1 MIRVISAAA
10 SYFAIVFAAGFAFG
24 IVRVSVLVPS
34 LGERCSELIESP
46 LMLIVTVFA
55 ARYIVKRSA
64 LKGKVGVA
72 LLVGLLSAVFLLLI
86 EFTVVLWLRG
96 LSINEFLSQRDPVS
110 GTIYYVMVAVFAV
123 LPAVFARSS
132 RG

>member
-24 IVRVSVLVPS
+24 MVRVSLLVPR

-64 LKGKVGVA
+64 LKGKVGAA
-72 LLVGLLSAVFLLLI
+72 LLVGLLSAIFLLLI